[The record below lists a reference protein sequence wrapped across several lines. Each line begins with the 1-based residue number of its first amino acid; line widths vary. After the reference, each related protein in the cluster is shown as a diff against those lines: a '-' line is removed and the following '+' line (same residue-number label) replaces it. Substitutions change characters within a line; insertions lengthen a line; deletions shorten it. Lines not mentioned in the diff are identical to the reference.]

1 MKVYFIGAGPGDK
14 GLITIKGY
22 NALKEAQVVVYA
34 GSLVNPELLDYCSEE
49 TVTHNSAGM
58 NLTEIIEVMATA
70 VGKGQ
75 VVARLHTGDPSL
87 FGAIREQ
94 MEELDARDIPY
105 EIIPGVSSF
114 LGASASLKV
123 QYTVPEIAQSLII
136 TRIEG
141 RTPVPEGER
150 LEDLA
155 RHRTS
160 MCIFLSVQKID
171 EVVSKLREGGYP
183 GTTPAA
189 VVFKATWPDEEVV
202 RGTLEDIGE
211 KVKAQA
217 ITKTALIL
225 VGEFLGKDYNY
236 SKLYDE
242 GFSHEFRK

>member
-49 TVTHNSAGM
+49 AVTYNSAGM

-105 EIIPGVSSF
+105 EVIPGVSSF

-155 RHRTS
+155 RHRAS

-183 GTTPAA
+183 GTTPVA

-211 KVKAQA
+211 RVKAQA

-225 VGEFLGKDYNY
+225 VGEFLGKDFNY

>member
-49 TVTHNSAGM
+49 AVTYNSAGM

-211 KVKAQA
+211 RVKAQA

-225 VGEFLGKDYNY
+225 VGEFLGKDFNY